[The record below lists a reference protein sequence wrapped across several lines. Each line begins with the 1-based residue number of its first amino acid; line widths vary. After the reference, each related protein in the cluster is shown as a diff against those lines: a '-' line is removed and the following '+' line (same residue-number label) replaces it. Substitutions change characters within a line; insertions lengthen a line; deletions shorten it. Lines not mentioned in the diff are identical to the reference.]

1 MFFMLSNSLLALSFL
16 PLTFA
21 HFQLKYPTARG
32 FDDDKEG
39 NFPCG
44 GFDDIQ
50 SKRTNFSI
58 SGGPIQLEMGH
69 PQTNLAV
76 YMAIGDNPGSGFSVV
91 AKHQLSVDGLGNFC
105 LGSVAV
111 PSDVKVADGTKASI
125 QVVTNSDESGGGLYQ
140 CADVVLVDN
149 KLSQSDFSTNC
160 QNNTGIK
167 VSQENISGNPNGTS
181 TGSSPSTSS
190 SGVAASPKPT
200 GAAGQVKVVSWML
213 GAAGVAKL
221 ARMQASVRIAPHHH
235 IEISELPPQPA
246 IARNASRR
254 NFGYMEYL
262 RLIGDIAERVKKVH
276 RNAGTDDKKLQTALK
291 KLNVQPIQ
299 AIEEVNMFKSDGNVI
314 HFSAPKVHA
323 SVPANTFAIY
333 GHGEDKELTELVPG
347 ILNQL
352 GPDSLAS
359 LRKLAESYQSMQKE
373 KGEDGDK
380 KDDDDEDD
388 DDIPELVAGE
398 NFESKGEVE

>member
-1 MFFMLSNSLLALSFL
+1 MLSNSILTLAFL
-16 PLTFA
+16 PLSLA
-21 HFQLKYPTARG
+21 HFQLKFPAARG
-32 FDDDKEG
+32 FTDDTEG

-44 GFDDIQ
+44 GFNDVQ
-50 SKRTNFSI
+50 QQRTDFPI
-58 SGGPIQLEMGH
+58 GGGPIQLHMEH
-69 PQTNLAV
+69 PQTNVAV
-76 YMAIGDNPGSGFSVV
+76 YMAIGDNPGDGFSIV
-91 AKHQLSVDGLGNFC
+91 AQQQLQVSGLGDFC

-111 PSDVKVADGTKASI
+111 PAGLNVSDGTKASI
-125 QVVTNSDESGGGLYQ
+125 QVVTNNHEAGGLYQ
-140 CADVVLVDN
+140 CADVTLVN
-149 KLSQSDFSTNC
+149 NAQINFSEDCKN
-160 QNNTGIK
+160 QTGMS
-167 VSQENISGNPNGTS
+167 VTQENISGNPNGTS
-181 TGSSPSTSS
+181 STDASPSSATS
-190 SGVAASPKPT
+190 GGAASATPTT
-200 GAAGQVKVVSWML
+200 GAATQAKV
-213 GAAGVAKL
+213 
-221 ARMQASVRIAPHHH
+221 ASGKGTP
-235 IEISELPPQPA
+235 
-246 IARNASRR
+246 RR
-254 NFGYMEYL
+254 K
-262 RLIGDIAERVKKVH
+262 VKKVH
-276 RNAGTDDKKLQTALK
+276 RAAGTDDKKLQTALK

-373 KGEDGDK
+373 KGEDGEK

-398 NFESKGEVE
+398 NFESKAEVE